1 MKAFNIMTHPILLS
15 ISFSFII
22 ISGDKFNWF
31 YLLGLLMGL
40 MEMHIHSLMGIG
52 SILLVLILPSV
63 KTGEKS
69 KRVLNAIGAAGMVV
83 SLSLFFINDERH
95 YNWQTFSETSSLA
108 TLILFGLL
116 WLLFML
122 RQTTGSILL
131 RRKRDKIALN

>member
-83 SLSLFFINDERH
+83 SLSLSFEFNRPIDSFIDLV
-95 YNWQTFSETSSLA
+95 Y
-108 TLILFGLL
+108 
-116 WLLFML
+116 
-122 RQTTGSILL
+122 
-131 RRKRDKIALN
+131 